1 MEQGQNVAGNC
12 QWSQVT
18 TEILE
23 KGTKNVWQTKA
34 WIPKKTINL
43 NSVTVQA
50 MVIVQWRQKAIW
62 VRKRQTSQIWT

>member
-1 MEQGQNVAGNC
+1 MEQGQNIAGNR
-12 QWSQVT
+12 QWGQVT

-23 KGTKNVWQTKA
+23 KGTKTVWETKA

-50 MVIVQWRQKAIW
+50 VVIV
-62 VRKRQTSQIWT
+62 